1 MNKTCTSLIVYRIP
15 KKPQTKQTTF
25 HRVGTDIS
33 PVDAGFSMSWPSFS
47 SDPGFSMSYTELG
60 CSDKSSLQYAAR
72 FARPTGPVFI
82 PPQLLHRNPGMSTHK
97 YRLIDDDLP
106 SPATYFSQSEWSHEE
121 TFSPNEDSEEKQ
133 DETVDLDSFLDFS
146 NDAEEDWDNQEHL
159 AATTRDSSPPTM
171 MNPQI
176 MPTEAQSP
184 PNSFSHSPQGLATA
198 LHNDEHYPVA
208 QTPAHQH
215 GNALDPLDFTVDY
228 GLFIT
233 NSASLSPD
241 VRPSKKRRMS
251 DIPNRSESINQAKA
265 ALAAMSECM

>member
-1 MNKTCTSLIVYRIP
+1 
-15 KKPQTKQTTF
+15 
-25 HRVGTDIS
+25 
-33 PVDAGFSMSWPSFS
+33 
-47 SDPGFSMSYTELG
+47 
-60 CSDKSSLQYAAR
+60 
-72 FARPTGPVFI
+72 
-82 PPQLLHRNPGMSTHK
+82 MSTHK